1 MDINTLFRENVMSDD
16 NKKEIKTIDFSK
28 DKFFD
33 EDEGHFLSSA
43 SNAKK
48 DNFLTRL
55 VIIAVLLSFLII
67 AVVAFI
73 PFEKIN
79 APRINLKGD
88 EVKEQNSFD
97 IFKKRENILILGVDS
112 NGDDTDPFDNT
123 RTDTIMIVS
132 LDKASKSA
140 NIVSIPRDSKVYV
153 DGHGIDKINSAH
165 ALGGIDLTLKTV
177 QNMFGVKIDHYVLIN
192 YDGLKEIVK
201 VLGTIPVTVDK
212 KMRYTDRAGHLFVN
226 LEPGKQ
232 ELDAEQVEQFARFR
246 HDAVGDIG
254 RMERQR
260 MLVHGI
266 LTKLKEPE
274 SVSKLPEVISVASK
288 YVKTDMNIFDLTR
301 YAGVA
306 KNINTDDLVMATLP
320 GHPSQ
325 NSYISYW
332 ILEPDK
338 VQSIIDRLVYRIE
351 NDDPQA
357 EPLKVSLLYT
367 ADAAGSLEDVKAT
380 LADSNMEVICE
391 KETKKG
397 SPEVIAHKNTLT
409 TTKYRYLKT
418 ILPQLKKAHMTISY
432 DLFYCDESDVTLVV
446 TE

>member
-1 MDINTLFRENVMSDD
+1 MSDD
-16 NKKEIKTIDFSK
+16 NKKEIKTIDFNQN
-28 DKFFD
+28 KFFD
-33 EDEGHFLSSA
+33 EDESHFLNSA
-43 SNAKK
+43 SNGKK
-48 DNFLTRL
+48 DNFLTKL

-73 PFEKIN
+73 PFEKFN
-79 APRINLKGD
+79 APRINLKG
-88 EVKEQNSFD
+88 EETKEQNSFD
-97 IFKKRENILILGVDS
+97 LFKKRENILVLGVDS
-112 NGDDTDPFDNT
+112 NGDDTDPFENT

-165 ALGGIDLTLKTV
+165 ALGGINLTLKTI

-192 YDGLKEIVK
+192 YDGLKEIVG

-212 KMRYTDRAGHLFVN
+212 RMKYTDRAGHLYIN

-232 ELDAEQVEQFARFR
+232 ELTAEQVEQFARFR

-260 MLVHGI
+260 KLIQGI
-266 LTKLKEPE
+266 LTKLQSPE

-288 YVKTDMNIFDLTR
+288 YIKTDMNIFDLTR

-306 KNINTDDLVMATLP
+306 KNINTDDLIMATLP

-338 VQSIIDRLVYRIE
+338 VQSIIDRLIYRIE
-351 NDDPQA
+351 ENSPQA
-357 EPLKVSLLYT
+357 EPLKVSILYNASVENQLT
-367 ADAAGSLEDVKAT
+367 EIKEALEN
-380 LADSNMEVICE
+380 SNMKVICE

-397 SPEVIAHKNTLT
+397 NPEVIAHKNTLT
-409 TTKYRYLKT
+409 TAKYKYLKN
-418 ILPQLKKAHMTISY
+418 ILPQLRKAHMTISY
-432 DLFYCDESDVTLVV
+432 DLFYCDESDVTLVIA
-446 TE
+446 E